1 MEEEKKGSYE
11 QDVRESLTGPINLS
25 DLRISMPERSNE
37 IKDSL
42 IFFESLLKESYG
54 EFRFRKAI
62 QIIEEFPGDIYN
74 EREAGKL
81 ITKLAGKELFGSSDT
96 A

>member
-1 MEEEKKGSYE
+1 
-11 QDVRESLTGPINLS
+11 
-25 DLRISMPERSNE
+25 MPERTNE

-81 ITKLAGKELFGSSDT
+81 ITKLAVKELFGSSDT